1 MKHFYGFLLLL
12 WISGCASPPHPPV
25 EFPERTWQSRQDQL
39 SNVKAWQLSGRM
51 AVITGVEAWHLDI
64 NWQQQADSYE
74 IKISGPFGAG
84 SVRLQGS
91 AKGVYLYDDEGVY
104 FSNEPDALLYEHTGV
119 AMPVTSL
126 LYWIRGLPN
135 PKMKEISKPK
145 LDERGRL
152 AFLQQNGWN
161 VELKRYVQ
169 VNNLQLPDKLFIK
182 GKPDIEV
189 RLVIDEWHIIKP
201 L

>member
-1 MKHFYGFLLLL
+1 MRFFYGLLLL
-12 WISGCASPPHPPV
+12 LLISGCASPLLSPV
-25 EFPERTWQSRQDQL
+25 ESPEHTWLSRQDRL
-39 SNVKAWQLSGRM
+39 SKIKAWQLSGRI
-51 AVITGVEAWHLDI
+51 AVTTDIEAWHLDV

-74 IKISGPFGAG
+74 IRISGPFGAG
-84 SVRLQGS
+84 SVRLSGN
-91 AKGVYLYDDEGVY
+91 AKGVYLYDDTGVY
-104 FSNEPDALLYEHTGV
+104 FANEPDALLHEHTGV
-119 AMPVTSL
+119 AMPISSL

-135 PKMKEISKPK
+135 PQMKEFSEPK
-145 LDERGRL
+145 LDTQGRL

-169 VNNLQLPDKLFIK
+169 VDSLQLPDKLFIK

-189 RLVIDEWHIIKP
+189 RLVIDEWQITNP